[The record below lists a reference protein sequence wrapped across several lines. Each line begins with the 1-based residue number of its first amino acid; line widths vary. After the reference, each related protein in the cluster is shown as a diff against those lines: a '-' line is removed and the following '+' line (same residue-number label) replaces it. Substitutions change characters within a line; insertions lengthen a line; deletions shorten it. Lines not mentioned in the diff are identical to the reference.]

1 MNTGEIEGT
10 AERLYREAGFDV
22 GQQAPS
28 VLLARRLVGDRSIYS
43 VPPEVFSGRGAL
55 VRVGVER
62 RIYVRADLPA
72 VTKRFVLLH
81 EVAHWAL
88 GPAATEDECD
98 ALAASLLLPRG
109 AFLREL
115 RLRGSGVSGIAR
127 AFGTDHSCV
136 WLRIGETTE
145 RPLALLTPGTLR
157 LRGAAFSWPAE
168 KNLRALAAGRPR
180 IPGLR
185 KARLRD
191 DPQRIALAATP
202 SWGAV
207 S

>member
-10 AERLYREAGFDV
+10 AQRLYREAGFDV

-28 VLLARRLVGDRSIYS
+28 VLLARRLVGDRSVYT

-55 VRVGVER
+55 VRVGGAR

-72 VTKRFVLLH
+72 ATKRFVLLH

-98 ALAASLLLPRG
+98 ALAACLLLPRG

-115 RLRGSGVSGIAR
+115 ERRGPRLAGMAN
-127 AFGTDHSCV
+127 AFGADRSCV

-145 RPLALLTPGTLR
+145 RPLALLTPGAVR
-157 LRGAAFSWPAE
+157 VRGAAYSWPAE
-168 KNLRALAAGRPR
+168 KRLRELATGPK

-185 KARLRD
+185 KTRLGG
-191 DPQRIALAATP
+191 DPQRIALAARP
-202 SWGAV
+202 SLRAV